1 MSGGLSASLLLLELL
16 ELLLE
21 SSPGSLGGG
30 VVGNGWSSAAE
41 FLAGAGAGALGESGG
56 LAGFVAS
63 PGNGNCSETD
73 GCFAS
78 AGGGVQGLEAVCED
92 VWPGFWLAAGHG
104 GAGGVCCG
112 LVWARAAVESATT
125 ASSARDGERI
135 AIRS

>member
-1 MSGGLSASLLLLELL
+1 MSGGLSESLLLELLEELL

-21 SSPGSLGGG
+21 SSPGSLGGA

-41 FLAGAGAGALGESGG
+41 ASGE

-63 PGNGNCSETD
+63 PGNGNCSETE
-73 GCFAS
+73 GFVAS
-78 AGGGVQGLEAVCED
+78 AAGGVQGLEVVCD
-92 VWPGFWLAAGHG
+92 GVWLGFWLAAGHG

>member
-1 MSGGLSASLLLLELL
+1 VSESLLLELLEELL

-21 SSPGSLGGG
+21 SSPGSLGGRL
-30 VVGNGWSSAAE
+30 VGNGWSSAAE
-41 FLAGAGAGALGESGG
+41 FLAGAGAGASGESGG

-73 GCFAS
+73 GCFAFE
-78 AGGGVQGLEAVCED
+78 AGGVQGLEVVCED
-92 VWPGFWLAAGHG
+92 AWLGFWLAAGHV

-125 ASSARDGERI
+125 ASSTRNGERI
-135 AIRS
+135 AIRN